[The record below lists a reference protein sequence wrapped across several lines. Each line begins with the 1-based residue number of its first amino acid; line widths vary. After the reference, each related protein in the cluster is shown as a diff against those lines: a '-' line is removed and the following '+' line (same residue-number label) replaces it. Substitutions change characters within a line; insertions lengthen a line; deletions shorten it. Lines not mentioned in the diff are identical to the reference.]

1 MSYTWYT
8 KGSGLD
14 FDSHKNYVDYTD
26 KIHSQTGVA
35 FNCGAPNVTKNID
48 NLTDFYIGFTVYYAK
63 DNPGP
68 NGAWNWLSVTGN
80 DTVFI
85 NGSDDYLCCMPDNN
99 GYKPPYKK
107 GLSHIIVHVDTV
119 NDKIEYWYNL
129 QKVYTRESAGI
140 AGKSYTA
147 INMCPTGG
155 GANYAQR
162 DNAIS
167 DLIITTEKTE
177 LDKYISKFFQPVSIT
192 FDGKTNYAEIPVSLT
207 DVSDWSAEIKFETDG
222 AGSNNSKIFAANC
235 LFGQDKKDSTSGG
248 RDFHVD
254 VKNGN
259 LCIYH
264 KTKKDDELVDELVDT
279 KIKVADSKQHTVKIV
294 SNPSDNGISVYCD
307 GVYANTVYVKGA
319 DKKTVYMPT
328 PMLGNSRDFSGDT
341 AYLHFSLYS
350 FKLTKNGKTVAEY
363 APTAKDALLRTLT
376 DKSGNGNDATLYGN
390 VYEYKTVDILFNFLA
405 DTSRTVEATT
415 AVDADTCRTIAAH
428 LETFDVSA
436 DTARTVH
443 RAEIVGADT
452 GRTVQS
458 TTTINADAARKTV
471 LPFEIDADTQ
481 RRFGMSFS
489 VIADTSLT
497 TERTEKINADF
508 VRKIE
513 KIITVDIDAMR
524 DVQAPFSLAVD
535 TTRNLQN
542 NVSLSIDTSR
552 TVERVESVSGDSIRY
567 LVFDMDKLL
576 IPANQ
581 PPAQGEFTPFPANP
595 PKAAKQGIISMTL
608 ELATGTLSDTLNF
621 ETFGTDFTPKR
632 AIRGTFL
639 DFPYEYRVEQVAN
652 TGERQKVTSMSYIDR
667 LLYVPLKFY
676 VDGDGGKKFVGSVE
690 RSSFAGGVG
699 GNDFAGGVEGNDF
712 ANGGGGSDFEG
723 IAQALAKHLGY
734 ACETHMENIYLKTN
748 YSGMTV
754 TYSAVM
760 SGSFGWL
767 SDLPWRQ
774 VNVYIK
780 GGKMCFVQRGQ
791 EPNVYDITDLHH
803 DEPTIVQKVFRSR
816 FSANNKT
823 PEPDKFK
830 PAKKKGGGI
839 YTKGF
844 TGRVQYDTNYTE
856 YLNGQPIES
865 ERSTEDAFIHT
876 RWKYDEDDRL
886 IAQDSS
892 STPRKAGMNR
902 TETHVRMYY
911 YKPEMGSD
919 AYTITKT
926 QTETWEFD
934 RKTGKANI
942 TRTVNYVENG
952 NGSTTST
959 TIRDGDMV
967 VSNGPV
973 GMNTGSEYATN
984 QQNIIMT
991 GGKTKW
997 FDDDDNEIKDEA
1009 DISFS
1014 SLPVSEAPNSGVQL
1028 STLVAEINSHD
1039 RCIEETVEMNII
1051 EAVKDGVPSLTHVIN
1066 FGERIK
1072 YNGNEYNLE
1081 RNTVTRTTR
1090 EIKQNIVMIR
1100 WFDLSEGVKG

>member
-1 MSYTWYT
+1 MSSWQQP
-8 KGSGLD
+8 
-14 FDSHKNYVDYTD
+14 
-26 KIHSQTGVA
+26 I
-35 FNCGAPNVTKNID
+35 
-48 NLTDFYIGFTVYYAK
+48 LTS
-63 DNPGP
+63 
-68 NGAWNWLSVTGN
+68 NGAWGVDDFAVRGMGDSTYLAFDGT
-80 DTVFI
+80 DKYL
-85 NGSDDYLCCMPDNN
+85 NGTNTDSYIEIWIKDGLALGDVVLTSSDGYLTTHGIIAYSDDGETYIDCGTWSADNGN
-99 GYKPPYKK
+99 KTTVICTNHDVHKYFRLTFKSRCDYKY
-107 GLSHIIVHVDTV
+107 GNADISNVTLVD
-119 NDKIEYWYNL
+119 
-129 QKVYTRESAGI
+129 
-140 AGKSYTA
+140 
-147 INMCPTGG
+147 
-155 GANYAQR
+155 YATS
-162 DNAIS
+162 IS
-167 DLIITTEKTE
+167 TT
-177 LDKYISKFFQPVSIT
+177 PVALN
-192 FDGKTNYAEIPVSLT
+192 FDGSTNYAKVPVSLT
-207 DVSDWSAEIKFETDG
+207 DISDWSAEITFETDG
-222 AGSNNSKIFAANC
+222 NGDNDSDIYQANC
-235 LFGQDKKDSTSGG
+235 LFGQDIKDSISDC

-259 LCIYH
+259 LHIYH
-264 KTKKDDELVDELVDT
+264 TNENTSNYDELVDT
-279 KIKVADSKQHTVKIV
+279 KINVADGKQHTVKIV
-294 SNPSDNGISVYCD
+294 SNPSDNGISVFCD
-307 GVYANTVYVKGA
+307 GVCAKTVYIRGT

-328 PMLGNSRDFSGDT
+328 PFLGWSEN
-341 AYLHFSLYS
+341 AKYAAHLHFSLYS
-350 FKLTKNGKTVAEY
+350 FKLTKNGSLVAEY
-363 APTAKDALLRTLT
+363 NPIAKDAVLRTLT
-376 DKSGNGNDATLYGN
+376 DKSGNGNDAALYGN
-390 VYEYKTVDILFNFLA
+390 TYEYKAVDILFNFLA
-405 DTSRTVEATT
+405 DTARTVQATT
-415 AVDADTCRTIAAH
+415 AVEADTCRTIAEH
-428 LETFDVSA
+428 LADFDFSA

-452 GRTVQS
+452 GRTVQ
-458 TTTINADAARKTV
+458 TTTTVNADAARKTV
-471 LPFEIDADTQ
+471 LPFAISVDT
-481 RRFGMSFS
+481 RRQFGTSFS
-489 VIADTSLT
+489 IGV
-497 TERTEKINADF
+497 
-508 VRKIE
+508 
-513 KIITVDIDAMR
+513 
-524 DVQAPFSLAVD
+524 
-535 TTRNLQN
+535 
-542 NVSLSIDTSR
+542 DTSR
-552 TVERVESVSGDSIRY
+552 TVQATTAVNADISRAVEKTIAADFDATRAVQVPFTISVDTTRKVIVAVKLDTDTLRTVERTETVNGDALRY

-595 PKAAKQGIISMTL
+595 PKAATKGIISMSL

-652 TGERQKVTSMSYIDR
+652 IGERQKITSMSYIDR

-676 VDGDGGKKFVGSVE
+676 VEGGGGNEFVGSVE
-690 RSSFAGGVG
+690 RSSFAGGSG
-699 GNDFAGGVEGNDF
+699 SGDFAEGVEGSDF
-712 ANGGGGSDFEG
+712 TGSGGGANFEG

-748 YSGMTV
+748 YSGMTI

-760 SGSFGWL
+760 SGAFGWL
-767 SDLPWRQ
+767 SDLPWRN

-803 DEPTIVQKVFRSR
+803 DEPTIVQKVYRSR

-844 TGRVQYDTNYTE
+844 TGRVQYDTDYTE
-856 YLNGQPIES
+856 YLNGQPIEA

-942 TRTVNYVENG
+942 TRTVNYAENG

-973 GMNTGSEYATN
+973 NISTESEFSIN

-997 FDDDDNEIKDEA
+997 FDDNNNEIKDEV

-1051 EAVKDGVPSLTHVIN
+1051 EAVKDGVPSLSHVIN

-1072 YNGNEYNLE
+1072 YNGNEYCLE
-1081 RNTVTRTTR
+1081 RNTVTRTAR

>member
-1 MSYTWYT
+1 MSWQQP
-8 KGSGLD
+8 
-14 FDSHKNYVDYTD
+14 
-26 KIHSQTGVA
+26 I
-35 FNCGAPNVTKNID
+35 
-48 NLTDFYIGFTVYYAK
+48 LTS
-63 DNPGP
+63 
-68 NGAWNWLSVTGN
+68 NGAWGVDDFAVRGWDNNTYLAFDGT
-80 DTVFI
+80 TKYL
-85 NGSDDYLCCMPDNN
+85 NGTNTDRYIEIWIKDGLALGEVVLTSSDGYLTTRGIIAYSDDGETYTDCGTWSADNGN
-99 GYKPPYKK
+99 KTTVICTNHDVHKYFRLTFKSRCDYKY
-107 GLSHIIVHVDTV
+107 GNADISNITLVD
-119 NDKIEYWYNL
+119 
-129 QKVYTRESAGI
+129 
-140 AGKSYTA
+140 
-147 INMCPTGG
+147 
-155 GANYAQR
+155 YAT
-162 DNAIS
+162 S
-167 DLIITTEKTE
+167 SSTT
-177 LDKYISKFFQPVSIT
+177 PVALN
-192 FDGKTNYAEIPVSLT
+192 FDGKTNYAKIPVSLT
-207 DVSDWSAEIKFETDG
+207 DTADWSAEIIFETDG
-222 AGSNNSKIFAANC
+222 DGDNDSDIYRANC
-235 LFGQDKKDSTSGG
+235 LFGQDIKDSISDR

-254 VKNGN
+254 VKHGN
-259 LCIYH
+259 LHIYH
-264 KTKKDDELVDELVDT
+264 TNENTSNYDELVDT
-279 KIKVADSKQHTVKIV
+279 KINVADGKQHTVKIV
-294 SNPSDNGISVYCD
+294 SNPSDNGISVFCD
-307 GVYANTVYVKGA
+307 GVCAKTVYIRGT

-328 PMLGNSRDFSGDT
+328 PFLGWNESANNASH
-341 AYLHFSLYS
+341 LHFSLYS

-363 APTAKDALLRTLT
+363 TPTAKDAALNVLT
-376 DKSGNGNDATLYGN
+376 DQSGNGNDATLYGN
-390 VYEYKTVDILFNFLA
+390 VYEYKAVDILFNFLA

-415 AVDADTCRTIAAH
+415 AVEADTCRTIAAH
-428 LETFDVSA
+428 LADFDFSA

-443 RAEIVGADT
+443 RAEFVGADT
-452 GRTVQS
+452 GRTIQTV
-458 TTTINADAARKTV
+458 TTVNADAARKTV
-471 LPFEIDADTQ
+471 LPFEISVDT
-481 RRFGMSFS
+481 RRQFGMSFS
-489 VIADTSLT
+489 VIADTSCT

-508 VRKIE
+508 YRKVE
-513 KIITVDIDAMR
+513 KTIAVNVDATR

-542 NVSLSIDTSR
+542 NVSLNVDTSR
-552 TVERVESVSGDSIRY
+552 TVERVESVNGDSIRY
-567 LVFDMDKLL
+567 LVFNIDKLL

-639 DFPYEYRVEQVAN
+639 DFPYEYRVEQVA
-652 TGERQKVTSMSYIDR
+652 TIGGRQKVTSMSYIDR
-667 LLYVPLKFY
+667 LLYVPLKFH
-676 VDGDGGKKFVGSVE
+676 VEDGKGNDVVGSFE
-690 RSSFAGGVG
+690 GSSFAGGSGGGDFAEGVG
-699 GNDFAGGVEGNDF
+699 GSDFAGSS
-712 ANGGGGSDFEG
+712 GGSDFESL
-723 IAQALAKHLGY
+723 AKALAKHLGY

-760 SGSFGWL
+760 SGAFGWL

-780 GGKMCFVQRGQ
+780 GGKMTFVQRGQ

-839 YTKGF
+839 YTKGY
-844 TGRVQYDTNYTE
+844 TGRVVYPNGDYTE

-865 ERSTEDAFIHT
+865 ERSTESGTVFT
-876 RWKYDEDDRL
+876 RWEYNGNDKL
-886 IAQDSS
+886 ISQDSYMN
-892 STPRKAGMNR
+892 PRKADANR
-902 TETHVRMYY
+902 TETHTRFYY
-911 YKPEMGSD
+911 YTPVIGGSQF
-919 AYTITKT
+919 TITET
-926 QTETWEFD
+926 RTSTTEYD
-934 RKTGKANI
+934 SKTGKG
-942 TRTVNYVENG
+942 TTTETVNYTENG
-952 NGSTTST
+952 KDSTTST

-973 GMNTGSEYATN
+973 GMNTGSEYAIN

-997 FDDDDNEIKDEA
+997 FDDDDNEIKDEV

-1028 STLVAEINSHD
+1028 STLVAEINNHD
-1039 RCIEETVEMNII
+1039 RCIEETVEMNIL
-1051 EAVKDGVPSLTHVIN
+1051 EAVKDGVPSFTHVIN

-1072 YNGNEYNLE
+1072 YNGNEYCLE
-1081 RNTVTRTTR
+1081 RNTVTRTAR

>member
-1 MSYTWYT
+1 MSSWQQP
-8 KGSGLD
+8 
-14 FDSHKNYVDYTD
+14 
-26 KIHSQTGVA
+26 I
-35 FNCGAPNVTKNID
+35 
-48 NLTDFYIGFTVYYAK
+48 LTS
-63 DNPGP
+63 
-68 NGAWNWLSVTGN
+68 NGAWGVDDFAVRGWGNNTYLAFDGTTKYLNGTNTDRYIEIWIKDGLSLGDVALTSSDGYLP
-80 DTVFI
+80 TRGI
-85 NGSDDYLCCMPDNN
+85 LAYSDDGKNYTDCGTWSADNGN
-99 GYKPPYKK
+99 KTTVICTN
-107 GLSHIIVHVDTV
+107 HDVHKYFRLTFKSKCDYQYGNADISNVTLVD
-119 NDKIEYWYNL
+119 
-129 QKVYTRESAGI
+129 
-140 AGKSYTA
+140 
-147 INMCPTGG
+147 
-155 GANYAQR
+155 YAT
-162 DNAIS
+162 S
-167 DLIITTEKTE
+167 SSTT
-177 LDKYISKFFQPVSIT
+177 PVSIT
-192 FDGKTNYAEIPVSLT
+192 FDGSTNYAEIPVSLT
-207 DVSDWSAEIKFETDG
+207 DTADWSAEITFTTTENR
-222 AGSNNSKIFAANC
+222 SNNDIWRQPC
-235 LFGQDKKDSTSGG
+235 LFGYDSNGAIS

-254 VKNGN
+254 TNNGKLYVYSGLGSSKEPVGGTSTN
-259 LCIYH
+259 HTGDYGIY
-264 KTKKDDELVDELVDT
+264 TGITVNDGE
-279 KIKVADSKQHTVKIV
+279 QHTVKAV
-294 SNPSDNGISVYCD
+294 STTDKLEVYCD
-307 GVYANTVYVKGA
+307 NVLTTTIYPTKTLNA
-319 DKKTVYMPT
+319 DAFYIGCSKICESAFGQLT
-328 PMLGNSRDFSGDT
+328 
-341 AYLHFSLYS
+341 LYS
-350 FKLTKNGKTVAEY
+350 FTLTKNGKTVAEY
-363 APTAKDALLRTLT
+363 NPIAKDAALKTLT
-376 DKSGNGNDATLYGN
+376 DKSGNGNNATLYGN
-390 VYEYKTVDILFNFLA
+390 AYEYKTVDILFDFLA
-405 DTSRTVEATT
+405 DTARTVQATT
-415 AVDADTCRTIAAH
+415 AVEADTCRTIAAQ
-428 LETFDVSA
+428 LETFDISA

-443 RAEIVGADT
+443 RTEIVGADT
-452 GRTVQS
+452 GRTIQA
-458 TTTINADAARKTV
+458 TTTVKADAARKTV
-471 LPFEIDADTQ
+471 LPFEINADTQ

-489 VIADTSLT
+489 VIADTSIT

-508 VRKIE
+508 SRRVE
-513 KIITVDIDAMR
+513 KTIAVNVDAMR
-524 DVQAPFSLAVD
+524 DVQAPFSIAVD
-535 TTRNLQN
+535 TARNLQN
-542 NVSLSIDTSR
+542 NVSLDIDTLR
-552 TVERVESVSGDSIRY
+552 TVERIECVNGDSIRY
-567 LVFDMDKLL
+567 LVFNIDKLL

-652 TGERQKVTSMSYIDR
+652 TGERQKITSMSYIDR

-676 VDGDGGKKFVGSVE
+676 VEGGGGNKFVGSVE
-690 RSSFAGGVG
+690 RSSFAGGAG
-699 GNDFAGGVEGNDF
+699 GNDFAEGGGGNDF
-712 ANGGGGSDFEG
+712 ADGGGGSDFESL
-723 IAQALAKHLGY
+723 AKSLAKHLGY

-760 SGSFGWL
+760 SGAFGWL

-780 GGKMCFVQRGQ
+780 GGKMTFVQRGQ

-823 PEPDKFK
+823 PDPDKFK

-839 YTKGF
+839 YTKGY
-844 TGRVQYDTNYTE
+844 TGRVEYPNGDYTE

-865 ERSTEDAFIHT
+865 ERSTESGTVFT
-876 RWKYDEDDRL
+876 RWEYNGNDKL
-886 IAQDSS
+886 IAQDSYMN
-892 STPRKAGMNR
+892 PRKADANR
-902 TETHVRMYY
+902 TETHTRFYY
-911 YKPEMGSD
+911 YTPVIGGSQF
-919 AYTITKT
+919 TITET
-926 QTETWEFD
+926 RTSTTEYD
-934 RKTGKANI
+934 RKTGKSH
-942 TRTVNYVENG
+942 TTETVNYTENG
-952 NGSTTST
+952 KDSTTST

-973 GMNTGSEYATN
+973 GMNTGSEYAFN

-1014 SLPVSEAPNSGVQL
+1014 SLPISEAPNSGVQL

-1039 RCIEETVEMNII
+1039 RCIEETVEMNIL

-1072 YNGNEYNLE
+1072 YNGNEYCLE

>member
-1 MSYTWYT
+1 MSGWQQPILTSNGTW
-8 KGSGLD
+8 G
-14 FDSHKNYVDYTD
+14 VDEFAVR
-26 KIHSQTGVA
+26 GM
-35 FNCGAPNVTKNID
+35 
-48 NLTDFYIGFTVYYAK
+48 
-63 DNPGP
+63 
-68 NGAWNWLSVTGN
+68 GN
-80 DTVFI
+80 DTYLAFDGTNKYL
-85 NGSDDYLCCMPDNN
+85 NGTNTDRYIEIWIKDGLALGAVVLASSDGYLTTHGIIAYSDDGETYIDCGTWSADNGN
-99 GYKPPYKK
+99 KTTVICTNHDVHKYFRLTFKSRCDYK
-107 GLSHIIVHVDTV
+107 GGNADISNITLVD
-119 NDKIEYWYNL
+119 
-129 QKVYTRESAGI
+129 
-140 AGKSYTA
+140 
-147 INMCPTGG
+147 
-155 GANYAQR
+155 YATS
-162 DNAIS
+162 IS
-167 DLIITTEKTE
+167 TT
-177 LDKYISKFFQPVSIT
+177 ISTTPVSIN

-207 DVSDWSAEIKFETDG
+207 DVSDWSAEITFETDG
-222 AGSNNSKIFAANC
+222 NGDNNSDLWNRNC
-235 LFGQDKKDSTSGG
+235 LFGQDNSDSTSGG

-254 VKNGN
+254 ITGGN

-264 KTKKDDELVDELVDT
+264 ETEKDDELVDT

-307 GVYANTVYVKGA
+307 GVYTKTVYIKGT

-328 PMLGNSRDFSGDT
+328 PCLGSTGRNGSN
-341 AYLHFSLYS
+341 AAHLHFSLYS
-350 FKLTKNGKTVAEY
+350 FKLTKNGSVVAEY
-363 APTAKDALLRTLT
+363 NPIAKDAVLKTLT
-376 DKSGNGNDATLYGN
+376 DKSGNRNDAALYGN
-390 VYEYKTVDILFNFLA
+390 AYEYKAVDIYFDLSS

-415 AVDADTCRTIAAH
+415 AVEADTCRVIAEH

-443 RAEIVGADT
+443 RAEMVGVDT
-452 GRTVQS
+452 GRTIQTV
-458 TTTINADAARKTV
+458 TTINADAARKTV
-471 LPFEIDADTQ
+471 LPFEINADTQ
-481 RRFGMSFS
+481 RQFGMSFS
-489 VIADTSLT
+489 VIADTSIT

-508 VRKIE
+508 VRRVE
-513 KIITVDIDAMR
+513 KTIAVNVDATR
-524 DVQAPFSLAVD
+524 DVQAPFSIAVD
-535 TTRNLQN
+535 TARNLQN
-542 NVSLSIDTSR
+542 NISLSVDTSR
-552 TVERVESVSGDSIRY
+552 TVERVECVNGDSIRY
-567 LVFDMDKLL
+567 LVFNMDKLL

-621 ETFGTDFTPKR
+621 ETFGTNFTPKR

-652 TGERQKVTSMSYIDR
+652 IGGRQKVTSMSYIDR

-676 VDGDGGKKFVGSVE
+676 VDGDGGNKFVGSVE
-690 RSSFAGGVG
+690 RS
-699 GNDFAGGVEGNDF
+699 DFAGGSGGSDF
-712 ANGGGGSDFEG
+712 AEGVGGKDFAEDSGGSDFESL
-723 IAQALAKHLGY
+723 AKSLAKHLGY

-760 SGSFGWL
+760 SGAFGWL
-767 SDLPWRQ
+767 SDLPWRN

-839 YTKGF
+839 YTKGY
-844 TGRVQYDTNYTE
+844 TGRVEYPNGDYTE

-865 ERSTEDAFIHT
+865 ERSTESGTVFT
-876 RWKYDEDDRL
+876 RWEYNGNDKL
-886 IAQDSS
+886 IAQDSYMN
-892 STPRKAGMNR
+892 PRKADANR
-902 TETHVRMYY
+902 TETHTRFYY
-911 YKPEMGSD
+911 YTPVIGGSQF
-919 AYTITKT
+919 TITET
-926 QTETWEFD
+926 RTSTTEYD
-934 RKTGKANI
+934 GKTGKSH
-942 TRTVNYVENG
+942 TTETVNYTENG
-952 NGSTTST
+952 KDSTTST

-973 GMNTGSEYATN
+973 GMNTGSEYAFN

-1051 EAVKDGVPSLTHVIN
+1051 EAVKDGVPSLSHVIN

-1072 YNGNEYNLE
+1072 YNGNEYCLE
-1081 RNTVTRTTR
+1081 RNTVTRTAR

>member
-14 FDSHKNYVDYTD
+14 FDSHENYVDYTD

-35 FNCGAPNVTKNID
+35 FNCGVPNVTKNID
-48 NLTDFYIGFTVYYAK
+48 NLTDFYIGFTVYYAG
-63 DNPGP
+63 DNPGA
-68 NGAWNWLSVTGN
+68 NGTWNWLNVTGN
-80 DTVFI
+80 GTVFI
-85 NGSDDYLCCMPDNN
+85 GGSDNYLCCMPDNN

-119 NDKIEYWYNL
+119 NDKIEYWYNF

-177 LDKYISKFFQPVSIT
+177 LDKYISKFFQPVSIN

-207 DVSDWSAEIKFETDG
+207 DVSDWSAEIIFETTENRSE
-222 AGSNNSKIFAANC
+222 SNIYHQHC
-235 LFGQDKKDSTSGG
+235 LFGYDTSGFLS

-254 VKNGN
+254 TKNGKLYIFGGLGGKMPIGGTPTN
-259 LCIYH
+259 DNGDYGI
-264 KTKKDDELVDELVDT
+264 DT
-279 KIKVADSKQHTVKIV
+279 GVTVNDGKRHTVKAV
-294 SNPSDNGISVYCD
+294 STTGKLEVYCD
-307 GVYANTVYVKGA
+307 NVLTTTIYPTKTLNANAFYIGCS
-319 DKKTVYMPT
+319 KTGESVFGRLT
-328 PMLGNSRDFSGDT
+328 
-341 AYLHFSLYS
+341 LYS
-350 FKLTKNGKTVAEY
+350 FKLKKNGSVVAEY
-363 APTAKDALLRTLT
+363 EPTVRDAALRTLT

-390 VYEYKTVDILFNFLA
+390 VYEYKTVDIYFDLSS

-415 AVDADTCRTIAAH
+415 AVVADTCRTIAAH
-428 LETFDVSA
+428 LADFDFSA

-452 GRTVQS
+452 GRTVQT

-471 LPFEIDADTQ
+471 LPFEINADTL

-489 VIADTSLT
+489 FGADTSCT
-497 TERTEKINADF
+497 TERTEKVNADF
-508 VRKIE
+508 VRRVE
-513 KIITVDIDAMR
+513 KTIAVNVDAMR
-524 DVQAPFSLAVD
+524 DVQAPFSIAVD
-535 TTRNLQN
+535 TARNLQN
-542 NVSLSIDTSR
+542 NISLSVDTSR
-552 TVERVESVSGDSIRY
+552 TVERIESVNGDSIRY
-567 LVFDMDKLL
+567 LVFNMDKLM

-595 PKAAKQGIISMTL
+595 PKAAKQGVISMTL

-652 TGERQKVTSMSYIDR
+652 TGGRQKITSMSYIDR
-667 LLYVPLKFY
+667 LLYVPLKFH
-676 VDGDGGKKFVGSVE
+676 VEGGKGDNLK
-690 RSSFAGGVG
+690 
-699 GNDFAGGVEGNDF
+699 N
-712 ANGGGGSDFEG
+712 
-723 IAQALAKHLGY
+723 IAKALAKHLGY
-734 ACETHMENIYLKTN
+734 ACETHIENIYLATDYN
-748 YSGMTV
+748 DTTV

-760 SGSFGWL
+760 SGAFGWL
-767 SDLPWRQ
+767 SELPWRK

-780 GGKMCFVQRGQ
+780 GGTMYFIQRGK
-791 EPNVYDITDLHH
+791 EPTVYDITNLHH
-803 DEPTIVQKVFRSR
+803 DEPTIVQKVYRSR
-816 FSANNKT
+816 FSTNNKNA
-823 PEPDKFK
+823 K
-830 PAKKKGGGI
+830 PAQSVH
-839 YTKGF
+839 TKGY
-844 TGRVQYDTNYTE
+844 TGLVQYGTDYTE

-865 ERSTEDAFIHT
+865 EHSTEDAFIYT
-876 RWKYDEDDRL
+876 RWEYDEDDRL
-886 IAQDSS
+886 IAQDSY
-892 STPRKAGMNR
+892 STPIKDGMNR

-911 YKPEMGSD
+911 YKPEIGSD

-942 TRTVNYVENG
+942 TRTVNYAENG

-973 GMNTGSEYATN
+973 NISTDSEFSIN

-991 GGKTKW
+991 GGKTEW
-997 FDDDDNEIKDEA
+997 FDDDGNVIRDEA
-1009 DISFS
+1009 DISLA
-1014 SLPVSEAPNSGVQL
+1014 SLPL
-1028 STLVAEINSHD
+1028 STKANKGVRLSEFAAEINNHD
-1039 RCIEETVEMNII
+1039 RCIEETVEMNIL

-1072 YNGNEYNLE
+1072 YNGNEYCLE

-1100 WFDLSEGVKG
+1100 WF

>member
-1 MSYTWYT
+1 MSGWQQPILTSNGTWGVDDFAVRGWDNNTYLAFDGTNKYLNGTNTDRYIEIWIKDGLALGDVVLTSSDGYLTTHGIIAYSDDGESYTDCGTWSANNGEQTTAVCTNHDVHKYFRLT
-8 KGSGLD
+8 FKSKCDYKGGNADISNVTL
-14 FDSHKNYVDYTD
+14 VDYATS
-26 KIHSQTGVA
+26 ISTTPVA
-35 FNCGAPNVTKNID
+35 LN
-48 NLTDFYIGFTVYYAK
+48 
-63 DNPGP
+63 
-68 NGAWNWLSVTGN
+68 
-80 DTVFI
+80 
-85 NGSDDYLCCMPDNN
+85 
-99 GYKPPYKK
+99 
-107 GLSHIIVHVDTV
+107 
-119 NDKIEYWYNL
+119 
-129 QKVYTRESAGI
+129 
-140 AGKSYTA
+140 
-147 INMCPTGG
+147 
-155 GANYAQR
+155 
-162 DNAIS
+162 
-167 DLIITTEKTE
+167 
-177 LDKYISKFFQPVSIT
+177 
-192 FDGKTNYAEIPVSLT
+192 FDGKTNYAKIPVSLT
-207 DVSDWSAEIKFETDG
+207 DVSDWSAEITFETDG
-222 AGSNNSKIFAANC
+222 DGDNNSDLWNRNC
-235 LFGQDKKDSTSGG
+235 LFGQDNSDGTSGG

-254 VKNGN
+254 ITGGN
-259 LCIYH
+259 LCIYCE
-264 KTKKDDELVDELVDT
+264 KENSDDEFVDT
-279 KIKVADSKQHTVKIV
+279 KIKVADGKQHTVKIV

-307 GVYANTVYVKGA
+307 GVYANTVYIRGT
-319 DKKTVYMPT
+319 DKKTVYMPM
-328 PMLGNSRDFSGDT
+328 PFLGWSGKAKDV
-341 AYLHFSLYS
+341 AHLHFSLYS
-350 FKLTKNGKTVAEY
+350 FKLKKNGSVVAEY
-363 APTAKDALLRTLT
+363 NPIAKDALLLRTLT

-390 VYEYKTVDILFNFLA
+390 AYEYKAVDILFNFLA

-415 AVDADTCRTIAAH
+415 AVEADTCRTIAAH
-428 LETFDVSA
+428 LADFDFSA

-452 GRTVQS
+452 GRTVQT

-471 LPFEIDADTQ
+471 LPFAISVDTLRQ
-481 RRFGMSFS
+481 FGTSFS
-489 VIADTSLT
+489 VGADTSCT
-497 TERTEKINADF
+497 IERTEKINAESS
-508 VRKIE
+508 RKIE
-513 KIITVDIDAMR
+513 KTIAVNVDAMR
-524 DVQAPFSLAVD
+524 DVQAPFSIAVD

-542 NVSLSIDTSR
+542 NISLSVDTSR
-552 TVERVESVSGDSIRY
+552 TVERIECVNGDSIRY
-567 LVFDMDKLL
+567 LVFNMDKLL

-652 TGERQKVTSMSYIDR
+652 TGERQKITSMSYIDR

-676 VDGDGGKKFVGSVE
+676 VDGGGGNKFVGSVE
-690 RSSFAGGVG
+690 RSSFAGGAG
-699 GNDFAGGVEGNDF
+699 GNDFAEGCGGNDF
-712 ANGGGGSDFEG
+712 AKGCGGNDFESL
-723 IAQALAKHLGY
+723 AKSLAKHLGY

-760 SGSFGWL
+760 SGAFGWL

-791 EPNVYDITDLHH
+791 EPNVYDITNLHH

-839 YTKGF
+839 YTKGY
-844 TGRVQYDTNYTE
+844 TGRVEYPNGDYTE

-865 ERSTEDAFIHT
+865 ERSTESGTVFT
-876 RWKYDEDDRL
+876 RWEYNGNDKL
-886 IAQDSS
+886 VAQDSYMN
-892 STPRKAGMNR
+892 PRKADANR
-902 TETHVRMYY
+902 TETHTRFYY
-911 YKPEMGSD
+911 YTPVIGGSQF
-919 AYTITKT
+919 TITET
-926 QTETWEFD
+926 RTSTTEYD
-934 RKTGKANI
+934 RKTGKSH
-942 TRTVNYVENG
+942 TTETVNYTENG
-952 NGSTTST
+952 KDSTTST

-973 GMNTGSEYATN
+973 GMNTGSEYAFN

-1039 RCIEETVEMNII
+1039 RCVEETVEMNII
-1051 EAVKDGVPSLTHVIN
+1051 EAVKDGMPSLTHVIN

-1072 YNGNEYNLE
+1072 YNGNEYCLE
-1081 RNTVTRTTR
+1081 RNTVTRTAR